1 MRTGRGFFVAILLA
15 VGETVKP
22 GDPMNI
28 PSTSAPQNITSS
40 EKTVAMLSQSSGS
53 EYPAD
58 ATKRSTSSRPTTT
71 TIKDQSEKK
80 PKIAVSSSASAS
92 LRRIKKEYKD
102 VVQMGICYD
111 WVKGRLI
118 TSSTT
123 NRDSAD
129 VQLIVVGPL
138 ATNLRHWH
146 FSFRGV
152 KNSLY
157 ESGIYHG
164 RILLPKDYPTSPPRV
179 QLMTPSGRFKPFADI
194 CLSAS
199 AFHPESWTPQWTV
212 LSLVHALRL
221 HMLTNPQEI
230 GGVMSSVDDTL
241 EYARRSL
248 IWKIAWIVGST
259 KIVVDHATLIQQ
271 GALAIDMDQ
280 NEPEA
285 TVVLNQASL
294 DVAEVLKTQEGVQ
307 EAPGT
312 ETRVNG
318 LDMDGSAV
326 DVAVPWDQ
334 NDVALAVKTV
344 DNVLPKDR
352 QKRRKAKASH
362 AKVSPTVR
370 IEQRGEST
378 TLVGSIVLTFSKLLS
393 TPMARRLLMVV
404 VVWMISKR

>member
-1 MRTGRGFFVAILLA
+1 
-15 VGETVKP
+15 
-22 GDPMNI
+22 
-28 PSTSAPQNITSS
+28 
-40 EKTVAMLSQSSGS
+40 
-53 EYPAD
+53 
-58 ATKRSTSSRPTTT
+58 
-71 TIKDQSEKK
+71 
-80 PKIAVSSSASAS
+80 
-92 LRRIKKEYKD
+92 
-102 VVQMGICYD
+102 
-111 WVKGRLI
+111 
-118 TSSTT
+118 
-123 NRDSAD
+123 
-129 VQLIVVGPL
+129 
-138 ATNLRHWH
+138 
-146 FSFRGV
+146 
-152 KNSLY
+152 
-157 ESGIYHG
+157 
-164 RILLPKDYPTSPPRV
+164 
-179 QLMTPSGRFKPFADI
+179 
-194 CLSAS
+194 
-199 AFHPESWTPQWTV
+199 
-212 LSLVHALRL
+212 
-221 HMLTNPQEI
+221 
-230 GGVMSSVDDTL
+230 L